1 VLRLRIINKDLRY
14 GRIRMYVDTMDD
26 LWYLKNVIRENDQV
40 RMLSFRSREEASDK
54 LREKK
59 SEKVPMLIT
68 IEVESVEFHPF
79 SNYLRIKGRITEAPE
94 AVGEYHTLTVQPG
107 SDLTVIK
114 DWQESEL
121 SLIKEAEESSRRA
134 KLIIVSID
142 DEEATIA
149 LVRAYGIERLAS
161 ISSGRSGKQYESR
174 EWQRE
179 FFGEAAAEVGR
190 RMEEGTRLAV
200 VGPGFVKDSFAD
212 FLKGKGTERV
222 LLDSTSD
229 EGMNGVVEAIK
240 KGVLKRAESEARV
253 AEEYE
258 LIDELLSL
266 LRRDPELCA
275 LGDNAIKAL
284 ELGAAE
290 TLLILDERLRDS
302 RDAMELAKKTGCR
315 VRIISSEHDAGVT
328 LRSFGGIAAMLRYR
342 L

>member
-1 VLRLRIINKDLRY
+1 MRIINKDLRY

>member
-1 VLRLRIINKDLRY
+1 LRIINKDLRY

>member
-1 VLRLRIINKDLRY
+1 MRIINKDLRY

-26 LWYLKNVIRENDQV
+26 LWYLKNVIRESDQV
-40 RMLSFRSREEASDK
+40 RMLSFRSREEASDR

-107 SDLTVIK
+107 SDLTIIK
-114 DWQESEL
+114 EWQDSEL

-149 LVRAYGIERLAS
+149 LVRAYGIERLAN

-179 FFGEAAAEVGR
+179 FFGEVAAEVGR
-190 RMEEGTRLAV
+190 KMEEGTRLAV

-212 FLKGKGTERV
+212 FLKGKGTEGV
-222 LLDSTSD
+222 LLDNTSD

-240 KGVLKRAESEARV
+240 KGVLKRAESEVRV
-253 AEEYE
+253 AEEYA

-266 LRRDPELCA
+266 LRRDPEMCA

-302 RDAMELAKKTGCR
+302 RDALELAKKTGCR

>member
-1 VLRLRIINKDLRY
+1 LRIINKDLRY

-26 LWYLKNVIRENDQV
+26 LWYLKNVIRESDQV
-40 RMLSFRSREEASDK
+40 RMLSFRSREEASDR

-107 SDLTVIK
+107 SDLTIIK
-114 DWQESEL
+114 EWQDSEL

-149 LVRAYGIERLAS
+149 LVRAYGIERLAN

-179 FFGEAAAEVGR
+179 FFGEVAAEVGR
-190 RMEEGTRLAV
+190 KMEEGTRLAV

-212 FLKGKGTERV
+212 FLKGKGTEGV
-222 LLDSTSD
+222 LLDNTSD

-240 KGVLKRAESEARV
+240 KGVLKRAESEVRV
-253 AEEYE
+253 AEEYA

-266 LRRDPELCA
+266 LRRDPEMCA

-302 RDAMELAKKTGCR
+302 RDALELAKKTGCR